1 MINLTRNSFR
11 KTLMLSFIICL
22 SFLLIAT
29 VNAENSTDNNLTAN
43 DDVVIVNDEP
53 LKSGSF
59 MELSQKINEIPEN
72 QELVLDRD
80 YEYDEGSNHGIV
92 VSKPIIIDG
101 DGHTLDAKKSSRIF
115 NVTADNVVLKNINF
129 IN

>member
-22 SFLLIAT
+22 SFLLMAT

-59 MELSQKINEIPEN
+59 MELSQKINETPEN
-72 QELVLDRD
+72 QEHLPN
-80 YEYDEGSNHGIV
+80 EHG
-92 VSKPIIIDG
+92 
-101 DGHTLDAKKSSRIF
+101 
-115 NVTADNVVLKNINF
+115 F
-129 IN
+129 ISDDIPSHCISLP